1 VLLQGQINVCIAT
14 QPDTIGDVSQSL
26 LNETFSSLSSA
37 TPAGTTYAFDA
48 TSLSAAALAPSV
60 STASSSTIS
69 SVQSPSSSFSSPSS
83 PIPTKSSSSPDTV
96 PGGTIAGAVVGCVVG
111 LSAVLIIGFVVFRRY
126 RRGKFP
132 KEQLGHVSKQSWEE
146 RKTNNDSHNMFE
158 LPNSSGPAELGGVY
172 KAHELPARKLASE
185 LPT

>member
-1 VLLQGQINVCIAT
+1 
-14 QPDTIGDVSQSL
+14 
-26 LNETFSSLSSA
+26 
-37 TPAGTTYAFDA
+37 
-48 TSLSAAALAPSV
+48 
-60 STASSSTIS
+60 
-69 SVQSPSSSFSSPSS
+69 
-83 PIPTKSSSSPDTV
+83 
-96 PGGTIAGAVVGCVVG
+96 VVGCVVG